1 MKPDITKGQHIGTVQ
16 VKDQEHFR
24 CPRAD
29 TTQRAQAFPDIV
41 VTECVEA
48 LGRIIILDESLRD
61 VLQVFSFSSR
71 QATGTQRGN
80 IRLGNINGLHL
91 REHACKPA
99 PDSSRC
105 GY

>member
-16 VKDQEHFR
+16 VENEEHFR

-48 LGRIIILDESLRD
+48 LGRIILLYESPRD
-61 VLQVFSFSSR
+61 ALQVFSFSSR

-80 IRLGNINGLHL
+80 IRLGNINWLHL

-99 PDSSRC
+99 PDSGSS